1 MLLQSQ
7 LRRQDNLPLRRLG
20 ALRVRA
26 TLHHSAAPLCRIRR
40 DCVYFLLRLRLL
52 RLRLLRPIA
61 APNLPHLNS
70 SERFKLCPLNS
81 SRRSKTVPRRRK
93 ALFLEQESLPVFAV
107 LPYGPAVWAS
117 RMGQPYGPA
126 VWASR
131 GRTAH
136 GVARSIDRSV
146 DPSGAHSGL
155 AALHVASQGGGHR
168 ARRALH
174 QRRRRAGPA
183 VLGLRLRLL
192 LLCRAV
198 AASAEPAA
206 AGLDIT
212 YTMAL
217 IISDCGAIDYP
228 T

>member
-126 VWASR
+126 GGEPRMVLP
-131 GRTAH
+131 
-136 GVARSIDRSV
+136 ARSIARSI
-146 DPSGAHSGL
+146 PAGL
-155 AALHVASQGGGHR
+155 TADSRRCMSPLRAAGIELGGPCINAAVALVLLCLVCGCGCCCCAGQS
-168 ARRALH
+168 
-174 QRRRRAGPA
+174 QRRRNQQRQ
-183 VLGLRLRLL
+183 VW
-192 LLCRAV
+192 
-198 AASAEPAA
+198 
-206 AGLDIT
+206 T
-212 YTMAL
+212 
-217 IISDCGAIDYP
+217 
-228 T
+228 

>member
-117 RMGQPYGPA
+117 R
-126 VWASR
+126 